1 MAAGIDDGTADLM
14 VASGVLVVD
23 EDRVTGRAGTT
34 DHRTGVVGAAIVD
47 DVTGHFTHAVQHA
60 SNGQLAV
67 VRRGVVGGEV
77 EDIRLNAGVAGLV
90 GRIDGEVV
98 ISLADTGG
106 RRVTPRAIGVRHH
119 RAQHGAVVVDGDLR
133 VGFGLARQG
142 RGRVVRHAM
151 VGDRALD
158 RTDIVQYLVN
168 GRLERSHCV
177 DAESERYGR
186 SASVASFVRRSG
198 DDAVRPLPHI
208 RNWCEAPGAIDFNRG
223 AAQFD
228 SAIGDF
234 NDATNLP
241 GTLDL
246 GTGIVSDAIKA
257 DVAGDAADIVNQ
269 VGNRDQHLGGIHNH
283 VQRAVL
289 TAAVA
294 GLVQHFRAERMVAIG
309 QRGGRREAP
318 LAIGTYI
325 GLADCLAVVVDDD
338 LAIRL
343 GSAAEHRTVVIGGIT
358 RMQRASHRTHIVS
371 HRQAGHISRCRGVD
385 AEVPDS
391 GRAANQPHA
400 IGRSRNYIVRT
411 ISQDTCGDFPLAIA
425 ICRRTTDQGIAV
437 VQLDDTARIRRPLE
451 GRLVVVG
458 HVAFLQEAGIRP
470 HIVEDAFDGWHSWPY
485 RHQGDTV
492 LVARRGLVARHI
504 HLNSGQVVDAGNQ
517 RK

>member
-1 MAAGIDDGTADLM
+1 M
-14 VASGVLVVD
+14 VAGGIFVID

-34 DHRTGVVGAAIVD
+34 DHRTGVVGAAIVG

-67 VRRGVVGGEV
+67 VRRGVVGGEA
-77 EDIRLNAGVAGLV
+77 EDIRLDAGIAGLV

-98 ISLADTGG
+98 ITLADTGG
-106 RRVTPRAIGVRHH
+106 RRVAPGTIGVRHH

-142 RGRVVRHAM
+142 RGWVVRHAM

-186 SASVASFVRRSG
+186 SANVASFVRRSG

-257 DVAGDAADIVNQ
+257 DVAGDAADIVDYMS
-269 VGNRDQHLGGIHNH
+269 NRDQDLGGIQSY
-283 VQRAVL
+283 VKRAAL
-289 TAAVA
+289 AATIA
-294 GLVQHFRAERMVAIG
+294 SLVQNFRGERMWTIY
-309 QRGGRREAP
+309 QRRGGGKAP
-318 LAIGTYI
+318 LTVGTHV
-325 GLADCLAVVVDDD
+325 GFADCLAVVVDDD
-338 LAIRL
+338 LAVWL
-343 GSAAEHRTVVIGGIT
+343 GTAAEHRTVVVGGIAVV
-358 RMQRASHRTHIVS
+358 QRASHRPHIVS
-371 HRQAGHISRCRGVD
+371 HHQAGHVGRCCGVD

-400 IGRSRNYIVRT
+400 IGRSGNYIVRT